1 MKLGRVVIRCCVS
14 LLICGSVAV
23 AQRAQKTPKA
33 APKPAPRI
41 TLSLDATEAPRKIFH
56 ARLTIPA
63 APGMLTLYY
72 PKWIPGEHGPTGP
85 IQDLTGLTFTA
96 NGQTLKWR
104 RDLVDGWTF
113 HVEVPAGVSSIEAA
127 LDFVSPGAGN
137 RGMFTGA
144 ASATDK
150 MTVVSWNTVLLYPD
164 GWTSDELTY
173 EASLRLPAGWKSATP
188 LPVAAQMNTS
198 GEIKFQPVSLTMLVD
213 SPVISGEYFRVIPL
227 ADNPPQELD
236 IAADSAGALEA
247 PPEVFDHYKNLTDQA
262 KKLFGAQ
269 HFRDYHFLY
278 SLSDHVAHFG
288 LEHHESNDSR
298 SAERALIDPGQRL
311 LAAGLLSHE
320 YVHSW
325 NGKYRRPAGLS
336 TPDYQKPMQ
345 DDLLWVYEGL
355 TSYLGDVLSARSGIR
370 TPEQFRDNVA
380 RIAARLDHTPGRTWR
395 NLQDTADGVPA
406 MQGSPSQWE
415 SWRRTVD
422 YYDEDVLNW
431 LWVDMIIRQQ
441 THGAKSMDDFCHLF
455 HGGESG
461 PPQVK
466 TYNFEDVVK
475 TVNQVT
481 PYDWD
486 KFWTE
491 RLTNH
496 APGAPLAGLEA
507 SGWKL
512 AYDDKRS
519 ELERAEEARNE
530 IDAAYSVGLLLHRD
544 GVIVDTIE
552 GMAAAKAGIGPGM
565 KVIAVNGRAFSDD
578 SLRDALKDGKTSP
591 TPIELLV
598 ENADYFH
605 TYKLDYHGGEQYPH
619 LVRDAS
625 KPDELSEIIKAR

>member
-1 MKLGRVVIRCCVS
+1 MKLKRIVICCCVS
-14 LLICGSVAV
+14 LLICGSLAV
-23 AQRAQKTPKA
+23 AQKAKTQKAATPK
-33 APKPAPRI
+33 PTPRI

-63 APGMLTLYY
+63 APGTLTLYY

-85 IQDLTGLTFTA
+85 IQDLTGLAFTA
-96 NGQTLKWR
+96 SGQTLKWR
-104 RDLVDGWTF
+104 RDLVDNWAF
-113 HVEVPAGVSSIEAA
+113 HVEVPAGVSSVEAA
-127 LDFVSPGAGN
+127 LDYVSPAGYTH
-137 RGMFTGA
+137 GLHTGG
-144 ASATDK
+144 ASATAK
-150 MTVVSWNTVLLYPD
+150 MMIVNWNTMLLYPA
-164 GWTSDELTY
+164 GWTTDELTY
-173 EASLRLPAGWKSATP
+173 EASLRLPPGWKSATP
-188 LPVAAQMNTS
+188 LPIAAQMNTG

-213 SPVISGEYFRVIPL
+213 SPVIAGEYFRVVPL
-227 ADNPPQELD
+227 SDNPPQEMD
-236 IAADSAGALEA
+236 IAADSGAALEA
-247 PPEVFDHYKNLTDQA
+247 PPEVLDRYKNLPDQA
-262 KKLFGAQ
+262 LKLFGAQ
-269 HFRDYHFLY
+269 HFRVYHFLY
-278 SLSDHVAHFG
+278 GLSDHVSHGG

-298 SAERALIDPGQRL
+298 SAERALVDPGQRL

-325 NGKYRRPAGLS
+325 NGKYRRPADLA

-380 RIAARLDHTPGRTWR
+380 RIAARLDHLPGRTWR

-406 MQGSPSQWE
+406 MQGGPSQWE

-466 TYNFEDVVK
+466 TYNFDDVVK
-475 TVNQVT
+475 TLNQVT

-496 APGAPLAGLEA
+496 GPGAPLAGLEA

-512 AYDDKRS
+512 VYDDRRS
-519 ELERAEEARNE
+519 ELERAEEGRNG
-530 IDAAYSVGLLLHRD
+530 IDAAYSIGLLLHKD
-544 GVIVDTIE
+544 GVIVDTIG
-552 GMAAAKAGIGPGM
+552 GMAAAKTGIGPGM

-578 SLRDALKDGKTSP
+578 SLRDALKEGKTSS
-591 TPIELLV
+591 TPLELLV
-598 ENADYFH
+598 ENAGYFH

-619 LVRDAS
+619 LVRDNS
-625 KPDELSEIIKAR
+625 KPDELSEIIKAK